1 LSKPISE
8 TPQNEFVRDY
18 STDNDGAQ
26 AESEALEAVELDHAA
41 RIEALLFVSALP
53 TTVGQLASVLK
64 LSNAKVES
72 VLQQLDD
79 QYQAGGIRIQRH
91 AGKIQLISAP
101 EAAPDIQLFL
111 DIENTAKLSR
121 ASLEV
126 MGIVAYKGPVTRPQ
140 IDAIRGVNSDGVMR
154 TLVRYGLVEETGRSD
169 GPGRPFL
176 YVVAADFLHHF
187 GLRSLQE
194 LPPLGVEM
202 IPEDD
207 QPEALEED
215 GA

>member
-1 LSKPISE
+1 ML
-8 TPQNEFVRDY
+8 NV
-18 STDNDGAQ
+18 
-26 AESEALEAVELDHAA
+26 VELDYAA

-53 TTVGQLASVLK
+53 TTVTHLASIVK
-64 LSNAKVES
+64 LSNAKVEKI
-72 VLQQLDD
+72 LQQLDE
-79 QYQAGGIRIQRH
+79 QYKSRGIRIQRH

-101 EAAPDIQLFL
+101 EAAHDIQVFL

-140 IDAIRGVNSDGVMR
+140 IDAIRGVNSDGVLR

-176 YVVAADFLHHF
+176 YVVAEEFLHHF
-187 GLRSLQE
+187 GIRSLQE
-194 LPPLGVEM
+194 LPVLGVELFV
-202 IPEDD
+202 END
-207 QPEALEED
+207 QNEALEE
-215 GA
+215 GGE